1 MAIIAIS
8 QQIGSRGN
16 DLGHLVAKRLGY
28 RFLSREDL
36 IAQVSRVYKV
46 TAEQL
51 VVLDERQPHFW
62 SRLKTE
68 SARFVSFFRA
78 NLLREMAQDRLVAVS
93 QTAAVFMPPYGCGIK
108 VRVVGPFDD
117 RVKLAGETENLPT
130 VAAQRRV
137 RDHDREVRARIQTLM
152 GVDIDD
158 PASYDIVVN
167 GYGAP
172 LEICAVG
179 LAACAEQI
187 DAASAPNNGSRC
199 ATRRPPRRC
208 VPPATR
214 IPSSATRRSRS
225 CASRASC
232 RCTVPGWCRR
242 GTNSP
247 TRSRARSRACARWLW
262 KPTSRR
268 SPSDPTKPVP
278 TMRAP
283 R

>member
-8 QQIGSRGN
+8 QHIGSRGTE
-16 DLGHLVAKRLGY
+16 LAHLVAKRLGY

-36 IAQVSRVYKV
+36 IAQVSRIYNV
-46 TAEQL
+46 TADQL

-68 SARFVSFFRA
+68 STRFVSFFRA

-93 QTAAVFMPPYGCGIK
+93 QTAAVFMPPYGCGLK

-117 RVKLAGETENLPT
+117 RVKLVAEKESLAQ

-158 PASYDIVVN
+158 AASYDIVVN

-172 LEICAVG
+172 LDISASG

-187 DAASAPNNGSRC
+187 DARISADQWQQMRDT
-199 ATRRPPRRC
+199 ATAAQVRAACHAHPKLGHAPIEVLCTLGAVQVRGPGL
-208 VPPATR
+208 VPPWDELANQVASTVEGVR
-214 IPSSATRRSRS
+214 SVAVEAEETPIPVR
-225 CASRASC
+225 
-232 RCTVPGWCRR
+232 P
-242 GTNSP
+242 
-247 TRSRARSRACARWLW
+247 
-262 KPTSRR
+262 
-268 SPSDPTKPVP
+268 D
-278 TMRAP
+278 
-283 R
+283 